1 MEIKVQ
7 QNMFKSVQNKVNVA
21 HAMKSYKVDRH
32 NVSPSDDK
40 FRVPSKDELPRGIMQ
55 ANGKLKNCK

>member
-1 MEIKVQ
+1 
-7 QNMFKSVQNKVNVA
+7 MFKSVQNKVNVA
-21 HAMKSYKVDRH
+21 HAMKNYKVDRH